1 MADDQK
7 YLDYLKRLT
16 ADLRQTRRRL
26 SAAQARE
33 REPIAI
39 TAMGCRFPGGTNTPE
54 ELWRLLD
61 EGRDA
66 IGAFPADRGWD
77 LDRLYH
83 PDPENPGTSYVRVGN
98 FVDDVADFDAGLF
111 GISPREALTMDPQ
124 QRLLL
129 EVVWEAVERA
139 RIDPVALRGSRTGV
153 FVGAATS
160 GYGLGVRELPDGAG
174 HLLTGNAGSVL
185 SGRVSYTFGFEG
197 PAVTVDTACSSSL
210 VALHLAAAALRAGEC
225 DLALAGGVTVMTN
238 PDIFTEL
245 SRQRGL
251 AQDGRCK
258 AFAAAADGTGW
269 SEGAGVLMLER
280 LSDAR
285 RNGHPILAVVTGS
298 AVNQD
303 GASNGLSAPNGP
315 SQERV
320 IRAALAAARVAASDV
335 DVVEA
340 HGTGTR
346 LGDPIEAQAL
356 LATYGRNRTEPL
368 RLGSVKSNLG
378 HAQGAA
384 GVAGVIKM
392 VMALRNESLPRT
404 LHVDAPTPEVDWSA
418 GAVELLTETRP
429 WPKKAEPR
437 RAGVSSFGVSGTN
450 AHVIIEEAPAEEPA
464 EPVEEAPRPELLGW
478 VVSGRTRHALAAQA
492 AALLSHV
499 DRSNADPVDVARSLA
514 GTRAALD
521 HRAVVLGADTDTL
534 RAGLAALA
542 ANEETPGVLRRAG
555 DPGRGGI
562 VFVFPGQGSQWA
574 GMAAGLLDT
583 EPVFRARIEECAAA
597 LAPHTDWS
605 LTAVLLGD
613 GPSLDRVDV
622 LQPALWAVHVA
633 LAALWRSAGVVPSAV
648 VGHSQGEI
656 AAAVVSGGLSL
667 ADGARIVALRAR
679 IAAEHLGDRTGMV
692 SLNLG
697 AGEAEALIAPWADAL
712 SVAARSGPLSTT
724 VAGDRAAVEELL
736 AECERRDLRARRV
749 AGAYASH
756 TAHVEV
762 LRDELLAAIADIAP
776 RASELPFYSAVTGS
790 VVDTATLDAEYW
802 YRNLREQV
810 RFDETTRA
818 LAADGRTT
826 FIEVSAHPVLVSA
839 LEETLQAIDQPGTVL
854 GTLRRDRGGQDRWL
868 TALAEAWVHGVAVDW
883 AEVLPAG
890 PTVDLPTYAFQR
902 TRFWLDAPTA
912 AGPDRSA
919 FWDAV
924 ERADLD
930 GLAAML
936 DVPGDTPLRDLLPS
950 LSAWR
955 RSESTPRGG
964 LRYRVEWQPVTATA
978 AGGSW
983 LVVTS
988 PSEHDADDDA
998 DDYGSAAYVA
1008 ALRAEGLDV
1017 HTVAL
1022 DRAELDR
1029 WAISAL
1035 LDDAAATL
1043 PDLAGVLSLVALDE
1057 TPHPDEP
1064 AVTTGVGAT
1073 VALIQAFTDTEIAVP
1088 LWCATAGAVAAAPGD
1103 TVAHP
1108 AQAQVW
1114 GLGRVAALEHPG
1126 RWGGLIDLPAGQDTT
1141 TGALLAAALGA
1152 TGEDQL
1158 AVRASVLASRLRRA
1172 PAAAPAQP
1180 WTPSGAVLVT
1190 GGTGALG
1197 AEVAAWLAGR
1207 GVRKLV
1213 LTSRRGPTAPG
1224 AADLVARLA
1233 DLGADAV
1240 VAACD
1245 VADRDALAALL
1256 AEHPVTAVVHTAGTD
1271 PSMPLTDLEL
1281 PDFADGSRA
1290 KVLGAAHLH
1299 ELVPDAEA
1307 FVLFSSVAGVWG
1319 SGGQAAYSAAN
1330 AYLDALAAHRAAAGL
1345 PATAIA
1351 WGAWDGGGMAT
1362 RDGVQDSLRRR
1373 GFTPM
1378 PAARCVAELAAA
1390 VDEGASALTV
1400 ADVDWDRFAEAF
1412 TAVRPSALI
1421 ADLRTPVPAGP
1432 VTDDEPADDEAARL
1446 RALPPTERKHAVLAL
1461 VRRCAASALG
1471 YDNTDAV
1478 EPGRPFK
1485 EVGIDSLTAVGTR
1498 NKLAAALGRKL
1509 PVTLLYDHPTPLAL
1523 TRHLLA
1529 ELTGESGKDTGAP
1542 VTIAAADHDDPVVIV
1557 SMACRFPAGIRT
1569 PEDLWQVVATGVDGI
1584 GAFPADRC
1592 WEVDPAAGFTPEG
1605 GFVHDATGFDADLFG
1620 ISPREA
1626 VAMDPQQR
1634 LLLEAAWEVLER
1646 AGIDPH
1652 SLHGSATGV
1661 FVGASTSGYGVGMR
1675 VAAGLEGHYITG
1687 TSASVMSGRV
1697 AYTFG
1702 LEGPALT
1709 VDTGC
1714 SSALVALH
1722 LAAAALRRGECD
1734 KAVVA
1739 GVSVLTSP
1747 DLFAEFS
1754 TQRGLA
1760 TAGRC
1765 ASFADAADGTG
1776 WGEGVGT
1783 LLVERLSDARRLG
1796 HEVLAVVRGSAVN
1809 SDGASNGLTAPNGPS
1824 QQRVIRAALAAAGL
1838 GPSEVDAVEGHGTGT
1853 TLGDPIEAQA
1863 LLTAYGQDRD
1873 EPLWLGSIK
1882 SNIGHT
1888 QAASGAAGVIK
1899 MVMALRNGVL
1909 PRTLHVDAPATNV
1922 DWTAGSVEL
1931 LTQARPWPETG
1942 RPRRAGVSS
1951 FGVSGTNAHVVLEA
1965 APATEQVAPVAE
1977 TTPALVP
1984 ALVPWPVSARTAAA
1998 LADQCAAIGAR
2009 VATADLSTVDV
2020 AFTLATGRADLA
2032 HRAVVLAGDPRSAA
2046 TALTAVSAGE
2056 RPADAAVV
2064 GDTRPG
2070 RLAFLFSGQGSQR
2083 AGMGREL
2090 CAAFPVFAEALAAV
2104 SARIGEIPWDD
2115 QERLD
2120 RTRHAQAALFAF
2132 EVALFRL
2139 LESWGVT
2146 PDYLV
2151 GHSIG
2156 EIAAAHVAGVLSL
2169 DDACR
2174 LVSAR
2179 GRLMQALPA
2188 GGAMLAAEASEED
2201 VPAGVDIAA
2210 VNSPVSLVVSGA
2222 GDEIDVLERRWRSE
2236 GRRVKRLAVSHA
2248 FHSKLMEPM
2257 LAEFATVTGSV
2268 TYHQPR
2274 IPVVVPGDVTDP
2286 AYWVDQ
2292 VRRTV
2297 RFADGVAR
2305 VREEGVTTFL
2315 ELGPDAALSAHVDQ
2329 AVPLARRDQDEVRA
2343 VLAGVAAAWV
2353 SGTDVD
2359 WARTVAPA
2367 GRTVDLPTYAF
2378 QRKRFW
2384 LDTFAA
2390 DPLVPAATVPAED
2403 AGFWAAVERADT
2415 AAVATALGLDDDT
2428 LATVLPALSAWRATA
2443 ARRSAAD
2450 AWRYR
2455 AEWTPVADRA
2465 AVPSGTWLLVTP
2477 PGGTPDLAAPLRA
2490 VGVDVRGLVVDP
2502 ADTDPWQVAGDLLDC
2517 AGSGALAGVLSL
2529 LGTGTGPHPE
2539 YPGLTTGMAATIVL
2553 IKAIEAARL
2562 DVPLWTA
2569 TTGAAHVGRLDP
2581 APSAEQSQVWGLGR
2595 VAALEQPRRWGGLL
2609 DLPAT
2614 LDRRAAERVAA
2625 VLADGTED
2633 QVAVRGSGL
2642 FARRVR
2648 RAPLTGT
2655 ATPWQPATVLV
2666 TGGTGALG
2674 AQVARLL
2681 AQRGAQHLVL
2691 ASRSGPAAPGAG
2703 ELTDELT
2710 ALGTRVTVA
2719 ACDIADRD
2727 AVAALLAEHPVTA
2740 VVHTAGAV
2748 DQQAVADTGLAEVAA
2763 VLRAKVDG
2771 ARILDELLPEAEA
2784 FVVFSSISGV
2794 WGSAGHGAYA
2804 AANAYLDVL
2813 VERRRAL
2820 GRTGTAIAWGPWA
2833 GAGMLAAEGAEDTL
2847 RRRGLSAMDPVA
2859 AAAAFADAVDHDL
2872 GPIVVADI
2880 DWAAFTP
2887 AFTSG
2892 RPSPLLSALPEAAA
2906 PAPAGPDRAGAA
2918 DLHREL
2924 AAGDRD
2930 EVLLDLVRSAAAEV
2944 LGHARGDAVEPD
2956 RAFSELGFDSLTAVE
2971 LRDRVTALTGIALPA
2986 TLVFDHPSP
2995 RVLAAHLAVLLG
3007 ETDSVEDTGALP
3019 AAVPSGDDPIAIIGM
3034 SCRYPGG
3041 VASPEDL
3048 WQLVAD
3054 GRDGIGP
3061 FPTDRGWPLDWLA
3074 AQDRDRPGSSHAT
3087 EGGFVHTAAEFDAA
3101 LFGISPREALAM
3113 DPQQRLLLEAAWE
3126 VFESAGID
3134 PLSLRGSRTGVYAGT
3149 NSQDYLSVLTESGDG
3164 VEGQLATGS
3173 AASVVSGR
3181 VSYTFGLEG
3190 PAVTVDTACS
3200 SSLVALHLA
3209 AAALRAGECGM
3220 ALAGGVVVMAR
3231 PGIFTEF
3238 SRQNGVAADGRCK
3251 AFAASA
3257 DGAGWGEGVGV
3268 LLLERLSD
3276 AARNGHPVLAVV
3288 RGSAV
3293 NQDGASN
3300 GLSAPNGPSQQRVI
3314 RAALAAA
3321 GLTPSDVD
3329 AVEAHGTGTRLGD
3342 PIEAQA
3348 LLATYGQDRD
3358 EPLWLGSVKSNI
3370 GHTQAASGVAGV
3382 IKMVQALRHR
3392 TLPPTLHVDAPT
3404 PEVDWSAGA
3413 VELLTESRSWPET
3426 GRTRRAG
3433 VSSFGVSGTNA
3444 HVIIEEAPETAAAAA
3459 AVPGPTAWVV
3469 SANTARSLR
3478 AQATR
3483 LRTVEGDPADIA
3495 WTLATGRAALDHR
3508 AVVVAGETDPRVP
3521 LAALAEDA
3529 EAPGLVRGTAR
3540 HTGGVVFVFPGQGAQ
3555 WPGMAA
3561 ELLDTEPVFRAA
3573 IEDCERALAPHVDWS
3588 LLDVLRDGVPD
3599 RVDIVQPALWAVMI
3613 GLAAL
3618 WRSAGVRPAAV
3629 VGHSQGEIAAAV
3641 VAGALGVEDGAA
3653 VVALRAKAIGAVLS
3667 GRGGMV
3673 SVAAGVDAVTELI
3686 APWGDAIGIAAVNGP
3701 LSTVVSGDAD
3711 ALESLLAAAPDRA
3724 RRVPVDYAS
3733 HSAHVELIR
3742 AELHT
3747 ALAGISPRAAQVPFF
3762 SALTGGEFDTTG
3774 LDAGYWYENLRRTVR
3789 FDQAV
3794 AAVRDR
3800 GRDTFVEVSP
3810 HPVLTVG
3817 VEETLAGDG
3826 VVLGTL
3832 RRESGGRERWLTA
3845 LAQAW
3850 VRGLPVD
3857 WSAVLP
3863 ETAPV
3868 PLPAYAFD
3876 HERYWPRPRR
3886 EVPLDPA
3893 DHPLL
3898 DAAVPVAGAGAIWLG
3913 TLSLA
3918 THPWLAD
3925 HAVHGTA
3932 VLPGTAV
3939 ADLALC
3945 ASAATGL
3952 GQVDDLTLQAPLVIP
3967 AAGAVTIQVRLDEDR
3982 FTVHSR
3988 PAADRDAD
3996 WTRNAAGTLS
4006 PDQPAAP
4013 TGLADWPPA
4022 GAEPVDVTGLYADLD
4037 AAGYGYG
4044 PTFQGLR
4051 AVWRAADTVYA
4062 DVVLPDAA
4070 HADAARFGLHPA
4082 LLDAALHAA
4091 GAGGLLSGALLPFA
4105 MAGVSLH
4112 ARGATVLRA
4121 RITAVGPDTVAVL
4134 VADPLGNPV
4143 AAIDSL
4149 TLRPAG
4155 SARAGAD
4162 SLYRVDWTPVTPAGR
4177 PPERVAVVGAD
4188 TGGLAESM
4196 TAALGVVAWYA
4207 DPAAMAEAVDAGAD
4221 LPDAVLW
4228 TSEETDPVAAATTA
4242 LALAKAWL
4250 AEERFAGTVLAVLT
4264 RGALAAAPGDH
4275 VRDLAG
4281 AAVHGLVRSAQTE
4294 NPGRF
4299 RLVDL
4304 DDTPLPGLLDA
4315 LAATDE
4321 PRLAVRGGGLLAPRL
4336 AQATPAGIALPA
4348 DPWRVDVAGGATLD
4362 HLAAVPA
4369 PGATAD
4375 LGPDQVRVG
4384 VRAAG
4389 VNFRDV
4395 AIALGVVPDQTGMG
4409 TEGAGVV
4416 LETGSAV
4423 TDLRAGDRVFGLFA
4437 DGFGPVTVTERSML
4451 APMRPEWSF
4460 AQAASVPTVFLTA
4473 YHGLADLAGVQ
4484 SGQTVLVHAAAGGVG
4499 MAAVQIARHL
4509 GAEVYATAS
4518 PAKHGVLRAMGLDDD
4533 HIASSRD
4540 TDFEFAFRAATD
4552 GRGVDVVLNSL
4563 TGPFVDASLEV
4574 LAAGGRFIEMG
4585 KTDIRDADAVAADHP
4600 GVTYRAFDLADAG
4613 AERIADMLVTITR
4626 LIDEGALQVLPV
4638 TGWDVRDAATAFR
4651 HMATGRHT
4659 GKNVLTFPRRLDPGG
4674 TVLVTGGTGTL
4685 GGILARHL
4693 VTAHGVR
4700 HLVLTSRG
4708 GPDAPRAA
4716 ELVADLAA
4724 LGAHATVAACDVAD
4738 RAALAALLAAIPA
4751 GHPLTGVVHAAGVL
4765 DDGVLETLTPER
4777 TAAVMRPKTA
4787 AAVLH
4792 ELTATAD
4799 LALFALFSSASATI
4813 GSPGQANYAAANTY
4827 LDSLAAHRRAIGLP
4841 AVSLGWGLWAQA
4853 STMTGHL
4860 SDRDRARAGEL
4871 ITAEDGMAL
4880 FDAAIATQ
4888 DTHLVPMHLDLAAVR
4903 RTDPVPALL
4912 RGLVAPRSRRIAAT
4926 TTGAAAGAVE
4936 ISFADHLA
4944 RLPAAERRRTLLDRV
4959 RSQAAAVLGHR
4970 TAEAIG
4976 PDQSFKNLGFDS
4988 LTAVELRNRLADAT
5002 GVRLPATLVFDH
5014 PTPADLA
5021 ERLLERLGGEQVPVQ
5036 ADPLDRLTTELD
5048 ALLAGGLDPAAL
5060 AERLRRFTRPAVTGD
5075 GVAERLEAASV
5086 DDVFD
5091 YIDRELGVS

>member
-39 TAMGCRFPGGTNTPE
+39 TAMGCRLPGGADTPE
-54 ELWRLLD
+54 KLWRLLA

-66 IGAFPADRGWD
+66 IGDFPTDRGWD

-98 FVDDVADFDAGLF
+98 FVGDVADFDAGLF

-139 RIDPVALRGSRTGV
+139 RIDPAALRGSRTGV

-210 VALHLAAAALRAGEC
+210 VALHLAAQALRAGEC

-251 AQDGRCK
+251 AEDGRCK

-269 SEGAGVLMLER
+269 SEGAGMLVLER

-285 RNGHPILAVVTGS
+285 RNGRQILAVVAGS

-315 SQERV
+315 AQERV

-356 LATYGRNRTEPL
+356 LATYGKNRTEPL
-368 RLGSVKSNLG
+368 RLGSVKSNIG

-392 VMALRNESLPRT
+392 VMALRNESLPKT

-418 GAVELLTETRP
+418 GAVELLTAARP
-429 WPKKAEPR
+429 WPTGTEPR

-450 AHVIIEEAPAEEPA
+450 AHVILEDAPAEEP
-464 EPVEEAPRPELLGW
+464 VESVEAPRPQLLPW
-478 VVSGRTRHALAAQA
+478 VVSGRTKHALAAQA

-499 DRSNADPVDVARSLA
+499 DSVDADPVDVARSLA

-521 HRAVVLGADTDTL
+521 HRAVVLGADTDAL
-534 RAGLAALA
+534 RAGLATLA
-542 ANEETPGVLRRAG
+542 EGGEAPGVVRRTG
-555 DPGRGGI
+555 DPGRGGV

-574 GMAAGLLDT
+574 GMATGLLDT
-583 EPVFRARIEECAAA
+583 EPVFRASIEECAAA

-605 LTAVLLGD
+605 LMDALLDD
-613 GPSLDRVDV
+613 GSSLDRVEV
-622 LQPALWAVHVA
+622 LQPVLWAVMIG
-633 LAALWRSAGVVPSAV
+633 LAALWRSAGVAPSAV

-656 AAAVVSGGLSL
+656 AAAVVCGGLSL

-679 IAAEHLGDRTGMV
+679 IAAERLGDRTSMV

-712 SVAARSGPLSTT
+712 SVAAYSGPLSTA

-736 AECERRDLRARRV
+736 VDCERRDIRARRV
-749 AGAYASH
+749 AGAFASH

-762 LRDELLAAIADIAP
+762 MRDELLAAFADVVP
-776 RASELPFYSAVTGS
+776 LASELPFYSAVTGTM
-790 VVDTATLDAEYW
+790 VDTATLDAEYW

-810 RFDETTRA
+810 QFEQATRA
-818 LAADGRTT
+818 LAADGRTA
-826 FIEVSAHPVLVSA
+826 FIEISAHPVLASP
-839 LEETLQAIDQPGTVL
+839 LEETLQAVDLPGTVL
-854 GTLRRDRGGQDRWL
+854 GTLRRDHGGQDRWL

-883 AEVLPAG
+883 AAVLPAG
-890 PTVDLPTYAFQR
+890 PTVELPTYAFQR
-902 TRFWLDAPTA
+902 TRFWLDGPTA
-912 AGPDRSA
+912 AGHDRSA

-936 DVPGDTPLRDLLPS
+936 DVPGDTPLSDLLPS

-955 RSESTPRGG
+955 RRDATPRNA
-964 LRYRVEWQPVTATA
+964 LRYRVEWQPVTAA
-978 AGGSW
+978 AAVTGSW
-983 LVVTS
+983 LVVVS
-988 PSEHDADDDA
+988 SSDDDR
-998 DDYGSAAYVA
+998 SAAYVA
-1008 ALRAEGLDV
+1008 ALRAEGLDL

-1035 LDDAAATL
+1035 VDDAAATL
-1043 PDLAGVLSLVALDE
+1043 PDLAGVLSLVAFDE

-1064 AVTTGVGAT
+1064 TVTTGVGAT

-1088 LWCATAGAVAAAPGD
+1088 LWCATAGAVSADPGD
-1103 TVAHP
+1103 AVANP

-1126 RWGGLIDLPAGQDTT
+1126 RWGGLIDLPAKPDAT

-1158 AVRASVLASRLRRA
+1158 AVRASVLARRLRRA
-1172 PAAAPAQP
+1172 PAAAPAEP

-1207 GVRKLV
+1207 GVSKLV
-1213 LTSRRGPTAPG
+1213 LTSRRGPAAPG

-1233 DLGADAV
+1233 DLGATAV

-1256 AEHPVTAVVHTAGTD
+1256 AEHPVTAVVHTAGID

-1281 PDFADGSRA
+1281 PDFAAGLRA

-1362 RDGVQDSLRRR
+1362 RDGVADALRRR
-1373 GFTPM
+1373 GFAPI

-1390 VDEGASALTV
+1390 VDEGTTALTV
-1400 ADVDWDRFAEAF
+1400 ADVDWDRFAETF

-1421 ADLRTPVPAGP
+1421 ADLRTPSPA
-1432 VTDDEPADDEAARL
+1432 DDEPADDEAARL

-1471 YDNTDAV
+1471 YDDTDAV

-1485 EVGIDSLTAVGTR
+1485 EVGVDSLTAVDTR

-1523 TRHLLA
+1523 ARHLLD
-1529 ELTGESGKDTGAP
+1529 ELTGAATDTPTP
-1542 VTIAAADHDDPVVIV
+1542 VAAAADHDDPVVIV
-1557 SMACRFPAGIRT
+1557 AMSCRFPAGIRT
-1569 PEDLWQVVATGVDGI
+1569 PDDLWQVVATGVDGI

-1592 WEVDPAAGFTPEG
+1592 WEVDPAGGFTPEG

-1754 TQRGLA
+1754 TQGGLA

-1776 WGEGVGT
+1776 WGEGVGA

-1838 GPSEVDAVEGHGTGT
+1838 APSEVDAVEGHGTGT
-1853 TLGDPIEAQA
+1853 TLGDPIEAHA
-1863 LLTAYGQDRD
+1863 LLTAYGQDRS

-1899 MVMALRNGVL
+1899 MVMALRHGVL
-1909 PRTLHVDAPATNV
+1909 PKTLHVDAPSTNV

-1931 LTQARPWPETG
+1931 LTEARPWPESG

-1965 APATEQVAPVAE
+1965 PPSAEQVAPVAE
-1977 TTPALVP
+1977 TTPV
-1984 ALVPWPVSARTAAA
+1984 LVPWPVSARTAAA
-1998 LADQCAAIGAR
+1998 LADQCAALGAR

-2020 AFTLATGRADLA
+2020 AVTLATGRANLA
-2032 HRAVVLAGDPRSAA
+2032 HRAVVLAEDPGSAA
-2046 TALTAVSAGE
+2046 TALTAIAAGG
-2056 RPADAAVV
+2056 RPTDAVV

-2070 RLAFLFSGQGSQR
+2070 RLAFLFTGQGSQR

-2090 CAAFPVFAEALAAV
+2090 SAAFPVFAEAVDAV

-2120 RTRHAQAALFAF
+2120 RTRFAQAALFAF

-2139 LESWGVT
+2139 LESWGVA
-2146 PDYLV
+2146 PDFLV

-2179 GRLMQALPA
+2179 GRLMEALPA
-2188 GGAMLAAEASEED
+2188 GGAMLAAEVSEVD
-2201 VPAGVDIAA
+2201 VPAGVDVAA
-2210 VNSPVSLVVSGA
+2210 VNGPTSLVVSGA
-2222 GDEIDVLERRWRSE
+2222 EDEIGVLEERWRSE

-2257 LAEFATVTGSV
+2257 LAEFATVVESLTFN
-2268 TYHQPR
+2268 QPG
-2274 IPVVVPGDVTDP
+2274 IPVVVSGDVTDP
-2286 AYWVDQ
+2286 GYWVGQ

-2305 VREEGVTTFL
+2305 LRGEGVTTFL

-2329 AVPLARRDQDEVRA
+2329 AVPLARRDQDEVRS

-2353 SGTDVD
+2353 SGTEVD
-2359 WARTVAPA
+2359 WAGVVPG
-2367 GRTVDLPTYAF
+2367 GRTVDLPAYPF

-2384 LDTFAA
+2384 LDTFA
-2390 DPLVPAATVPAED
+2390 PEPAAALAED
-2403 AGFWAAVERADT
+2403 TAQAGFWAAVERADT
-2415 AAVATALGLDDDT
+2415 AAVAAALGLDDDT

-2465 AVPSGTWLLVTP
+2465 AVPAGTWLLITP
-2477 PGGTPDLAAPLRA
+2477 PGGAPDLAAPLRA
-2490 VGVDVRGLVVDP
+2490 VGVDLRELVVDP
-2502 ADTDPWQVAGDLLDC
+2502 ADTDPWSVAGDLLDI
-2517 AGSGALAGVLSL
+2517 AESGDLAGVLSL

-2553 IKAIEAARL
+2553 IKALEAARV
-2562 DVPLWTA
+2562 DVPLWTV

-2581 APSAEQSQVWGLGR
+2581 APSAEQAQVWGLGR

-2609 DLPAT
+2609 DLPGT

-2625 VLADGTED
+2625 VLADGAED

-2648 RAPLTGT
+2648 RAPLSGA
-2655 ATPWQPATVLV
+2655 ATPWQPTTVLV

-2681 AQRGAQHLVL
+2681 AERGAAHLVL
-2691 ASRSGPAAPGAG
+2691 VSRSGPAAPGAT
-2703 ELTDELT
+2703 ELADELT
-2710 ALGTRVTVA
+2710 ALGARVTVA
-2719 ACDIADRD
+2719 PCDIADRD

-2748 DQQAVADTGLAEVAA
+2748 DQQAVANTGLAEVAD

-2771 ARILDELLPEAEA
+2771 ARILDELLPDAEA

-2794 WGSAGHGAYA
+2794 WGSAGHAAYA
-2804 AANAYLDVL
+2804 AANAYLDAL

-2820 GRTGTAIAWGPWA
+2820 GRTGTAVAWGPWA

-2872 GPIVVADI
+2872 GCVVVADI
-2880 DWAAFTP
+2880 DWAAFAP
-2887 AFTSG
+2887 AFTSA
-2892 RPSPLLSALPEAAA
+2892 RPSPLLAALPEAAPPA
-2906 PAPAGPDRAGAA
+2906 AAPAGRDRAGSA
-2918 DLHREL
+2918 DLHRKL

-2930 EVLLDLVRSAAAEV
+2930 EVLLELVRSAAAEV
-2944 LGHARGDAVEPD
+2944 LGHTGGDAVEPD

-2971 LRDRVTALTGIALPA
+2971 LRDRVAALTGIALPA
-2986 TLVFDHPSP
+2986 TLVFDHPSS

-3007 ETDSVEDTGALP
+3007 ETDSAEKTGEPTIPVP
-3019 AAVPSGDDPIAIIGM
+3019 AGDDPIAIIGM

-3048 WQLVAD
+3048 WRLVAQ

-3061 FPTDRGWPLDWLA
+3061 FPTDRGWPLDWLVA
-3074 AQDRDRPGSSHAT
+3074 EDRDRPGSSHAT

-3113 DPQQRLLLEAAWE
+3113 DPQQRMLLEASWE

-3209 AAALRAGECGM
+3209 AQALRAGECGM

-3268 LLLERLSD
+3268 LLVERLSD
-3276 AARNGHPVLAVV
+3276 ARRNGHRVLAVV

-3321 GLTPSDVD
+3321 GVAPSEVD

-3404 PEVDWSAGA
+3404 PEATDTMPPRPDSTAPIALARKATTAAPSSMLSAPA
-3413 VELLTESRSWPET
+3413 T
-3426 GRTRRAG
+3426 
-3433 VSSFGVSGTNA
+3433 
-3444 HVIIEEAPETAAAAA
+3444 TAAA
-3459 AVPGPTAWVV
+3459 
-3469 SANTARSLR
+3469 
-3478 AQATR
+3478 
-3483 LRTVEGDPADIA
+3483 
-3495 WTLATGRAALDHR
+3495 
-3508 AVVVAGETDPRVP
+3508 
-3521 LAALAEDA
+3521 
-3529 EAPGLVRGTAR
+3529 
-3540 HTGGVVFVFPGQGAQ
+3540 
-3555 WPGMAA
+3555 
-3561 ELLDTEPVFRAA
+3561 
-3573 IEDCERALAPHVDWS
+3573 
-3588 LLDVLRDGVPD
+3588 
-3599 RVDIVQPALWAVMI
+3599 
-3613 GLAAL
+3613 
-3618 WRSAGVRPAAV
+3618 
-3629 VGHSQGEIAAAV
+3629 
-3641 VAGALGVEDGAA
+3641 
-3653 VVALRAKAIGAVLS
+3653 
-3667 GRGGMV
+3667 
-3673 SVAAGVDAVTELI
+3673 
-3686 APWGDAIGIAAVNGP
+3686 
-3701 LSTVVSGDAD
+3701 
-3711 ALESLLAAAPDRA
+3711 
-3724 RRVPVDYAS
+3724 
-3733 HSAHVELIR
+3733 
-3742 AELHT
+3742 
-3747 ALAGISPRAAQVPFF
+3747 ISPC
-3762 SALTGGEFDTTG
+3762 E
-3774 LDAGYWYENLRRTVR
+3774 
-3789 FDQAV
+3789 
-3794 AAVRDR
+3794 
-3800 GRDTFVEVSP
+3800 
-3810 HPVLTVG
+3810 
-3817 VEETLAGDG
+3817 
-3826 VVLGTL
+3826 
-3832 RRESGGRERWLTA
+3832 
-3845 LAQAW
+3845 
-3850 VRGLPVD
+3850 
-3857 WSAVLP
+3857 
-3863 ETAPV
+3863 
-3868 PLPAYAFD
+3868 
-3876 HERYWPRPRR
+3876 
-3886 EVPLDPA
+3886 
-3893 DHPLL
+3893 
-3898 DAAVPVAGAGAIWLG
+3898 
-3913 TLSLA
+3913 
-3918 THPWLAD
+3918 
-3925 HAVHGTA
+3925 
-3932 VLPGTAV
+3932 
-3939 ADLALC
+3939 
-3945 ASAATGL
+3945 
-3952 GQVDDLTLQAPLVIP
+3952 
-3967 AAGAVTIQVRLDEDR
+3967 
-3982 FTVHSR
+3982 
-3988 PAADRDAD
+3988 
-3996 WTRNAAGTLS
+3996 
-4006 PDQPAAP
+4006 
-4013 TGLADWPPA
+4013 
-4022 GAEPVDVTGLYADLD
+4022 
-4037 AAGYGYG
+4037 
-4044 PTFQGLR
+4044 
-4051 AVWRAADTVYA
+4051 
-4062 DVVLPDAA
+4062 
-4070 HADAARFGLHPA
+4070 
-4082 LLDAALHAA
+4082 
-4091 GAGGLLSGALLPFA
+4091 
-4105 MAGVSLH
+4105 
-4112 ARGATVLRA
+4112 
-4121 RITAVGPDTVAVL
+4121 
-4134 VADPLGNPV
+4134 
-4143 AAIDSL
+4143 
-4149 TLRPAG
+4149 
-4155 SARAGAD
+4155 
-4162 SLYRVDWTPVTPAGR
+4162 
-4177 PPERVAVVGAD
+4177 
-4188 TGGLAESM
+4188 
-4196 TAALGVVAWYA
+4196 
-4207 DPAAMAEAVDAGAD
+4207 
-4221 LPDAVLW
+4221 
-4228 TSEETDPVAAATTA
+4228 
-4242 LALAKAWL
+4242 
-4250 AEERFAGTVLAVLT
+4250 
-4264 RGALAAAPGDH
+4264 
-4275 VRDLAG
+4275 
-4281 AAVHGLVRSAQTE
+4281 
-4294 NPGRF
+4294 
-4299 RLVDL
+4299 
-4304 DDTPLPGLLDA
+4304 
-4315 LAATDE
+4315 
-4321 PRLAVRGGGLLAPRL
+4321 
-4336 AQATPAGIALPA
+4336 
-4348 DPWRVDVAGGATLD
+4348 
-4362 HLAAVPA
+4362 
-4369 PGATAD
+4369 
-4375 LGPDQVRVG
+4375 
-4384 VRAAG
+4384 
-4389 VNFRDV
+4389 
-4395 AIALGVVPDQTGMG
+4395 
-4409 TEGAGVV
+4409 
-4416 LETGSAV
+4416 
-4423 TDLRAGDRVFGLFA
+4423 
-4437 DGFGPVTVTERSML
+4437 
-4451 APMRPEWSF
+4451 
-4460 AQAASVPTVFLTA
+4460 
-4473 YHGLADLAGVQ
+4473 
-4484 SGQTVLVHAAAGGVG
+4484 
-4499 MAAVQIARHL
+4499 
-4509 GAEVYATAS
+4509 
-4518 PAKHGVLRAMGLDDD
+4518 
-4533 HIASSRD
+4533 
-4540 TDFEFAFRAATD
+4540 
-4552 GRGVDVVLNSL
+4552 
-4563 TGPFVDASLEV
+4563 
-4574 LAAGGRFIEMG
+4574 
-4585 KTDIRDADAVAADHP
+4585 
-4600 GVTYRAFDLADAG
+4600 
-4613 AERIADMLVTITR
+4613 
-4626 LIDEGALQVLPV
+4626 
-4638 TGWDVRDAATAFR
+4638 
-4651 HMATGRHT
+4651 
-4659 GKNVLTFPRRLDPGG
+4659 
-4674 TVLVTGGTGTL
+4674 
-4685 GGILARHL
+4685 
-4693 VTAHGVR
+4693 
-4700 HLVLTSRG
+4700 
-4708 GPDAPRAA
+4708 
-4716 ELVADLAA
+4716 
-4724 LGAHATVAACDVAD
+4724 
-4738 RAALAALLAAIPA
+4738 
-4751 GHPLTGVVHAAGVL
+4751 
-4765 DDGVLETLTPER
+4765 
-4777 TAAVMRPKTA
+4777 
-4787 AAVLH
+4787 
-4792 ELTATAD
+4792 
-4799 LALFALFSSASATI
+4799 
-4813 GSPGQANYAAANTY
+4813 
-4827 LDSLAAHRRAIGLP
+4827 
-4841 AVSLGWGLWAQA
+4841 
-4853 STMTGHL
+4853 
-4860 SDRDRARAGEL
+4860 
-4871 ITAEDGMAL
+4871 
-4880 FDAAIATQ
+4880 
-4888 DTHLVPMHLDLAAVR
+4888 
-4903 RTDPVPALL
+4903 
-4912 RGLVAPRSRRIAAT
+4912 
-4926 TTGAAAGAVE
+4926 
-4936 ISFADHLA
+4936 
-4944 RLPAAERRRTLLDRV
+4944 
-4959 RSQAAAVLGHR
+4959 
-4970 TAEAIG
+4970 
-4976 PDQSFKNLGFDS
+4976 
-4988 LTAVELRNRLADAT
+4988 
-5002 GVRLPATLVFDH
+5002 
-5014 PTPADLA
+5014 
-5021 ERLLERLGGEQVPVQ
+5021 
-5036 ADPLDRLTTELD
+5036 
-5048 ALLAGGLDPAAL
+5048 
-5060 AERLRRFTRPAVTGD
+5060 
-5075 GVAERLEAASV
+5075 
-5086 DDVFD
+5086 
-5091 YIDRELGVS
+5091 